1 MCAAKSWESF
11 TNQRQWR
18 EYLTNLLKTNDRAL
32 LKAIT
37 IIYDFQTDEEKLKGA
52 AIDENDRGF
61 GKVDARDLGR
71 MAEKIRA
78 NIPLT
83 EGELARAR
91 NKMPKY
97 WQQLMRVS
105 KAQTSRQRLS
115 EQVGF
120 QVQVEPDGQIKM
132 ML

>member
-1 MCAAKSWESF
+1 MCSFRPWEDF

-37 IIYDFQTDEEKLKGA
+37 VIYDFQTEEEKLKGA

-61 GKVDARDLGR
+61 GKVDARDLGN

-120 QVQVEPDGQIKM
+120 PVQVEPDGQIRM
-132 ML
+132 AL

>member
-1 MCAAKSWESF
+1 MCFCKPWESF

-18 EYLTNLLKTNDRAL
+18 EYLTDLVKSNDKAL
-32 LKAIT
+32 MKAIT
-37 IIYDFQTDEEKLKGA
+37 VIYDFQTEEEKLKGA

-61 GKVDARDLGR
+61 GKVDARDLGK

-78 NIPLT
+78 GIPLT

-97 WQQLMRVS
+97 WQQLMKVS
-105 KAQTSRQRLS
+105 KAQMSRQRLS

-120 QVQVEPDGQIKM
+120 PVQVEQDGQIKM
-132 ML
+132 LL

>member
-1 MCAAKSWESF
+1 MCAVKPWESF

-52 AIDENDRGF
+52 AIDENDKGF
-61 GKVDARDLGR
+61 GKVDARDLGK
-71 MAEKIRA
+71 MAEKIRE

-97 WQQLMRVS
+97 WQQLMKVS
-105 KAQTSRQRLS
+105 KVQTSRQRLS

-120 QVQVEPDGQIKM
+120 PVQVEPDGQIRM
-132 ML
+132 AL

>member
-1 MCAAKSWESF
+1 MCAVKSWESF

-18 EYLTNLLKTNDRAL
+18 DYLTNLLKTNDRAL

-97 WQQLMRVS
+97 WQQLMMVS

>member
-1 MCAAKSWESF
+1 MCFRRPWEDF

-18 EYLTNLLKTNDRAL
+18 EYLTNLLKTNDKAL

-37 IIYDFQTDEEKLKGA
+37 VIYDFQTEEEKRKGA

-61 GKVDARDLGR
+61 GKVDARDLGN

-120 QVQVEPDGQIKM
+120 PVQVEPDGQIKM
-132 ML
+132 AL

>member
-1 MCAAKSWESF
+1 MCSLRPWEEF
-11 TNQRQWR
+11 TSKRQWR

-37 IIYDFQTDEEKLKGA
+37 VIYDFQTEEEKLKGA

-61 GKVDARDLGR
+61 GKVDARDLGHI
-71 MAEKIRA
+71 AEKIRA

-97 WQQLMRVS
+97 WQQLMAVS

-115 EQVGF
+115 ELVGF
-120 QVQVEPDGQIKM
+120 QVQEEPDGQIKM
-132 ML
+132 VL

>member
-1 MCAAKSWESF
+1 MCFCRPWEDF
-11 TNQRQWR
+11 TNKKQWR

-37 IIYDFQTDEEKLKGA
+37 IVYDFQTEEEKLKGA

-61 GKVDARDLGR
+61 GKVDARDLGK

-105 KAQTSRQRLS
+105 KAQTSRQKLS

-120 QVQVEPDGQIKM
+120 PVQVEPDGQIKM
-132 ML
+132 AL